1 MNKEV
6 LFQPCAVW
14 YCHNHPDKAVGN
26 AKAITVTKD
35 FTSHTSMAPR
45 ASTTENA
52 KRLDSSRGII
62 MTNNQFSSL
71 HAHSEIVTVLDKAHR
86 SIADRSNTSRGY

>member
-1 MNKEV
+1 MNKEEV
-6 LFQPCAVW
+6 LFQPWAVW

-35 FTSHTSMAPR
+35 FAGHTSIVPR

-52 KRLDSSRGII
+52 KCLDSSRGI
-62 MTNNQFSSL
+62 
-71 HAHSEIVTVLDKAHR
+71 
-86 SIADRSNTSRGY
+86 